1 MTTKKLSIKNRS
13 YYFYNDLIN
22 VLNFEANNLKLDKK
36 HGKTLIFITLA
47 ILMKSQNGM

>member
-1 MTTKKLSIKNRS
+1 MPKRQLNLENRS

-36 HGKTLIFITLA
+36 HGKILIFIMLA
-47 ILMKSQNGM
+47 MLIKSQIGM